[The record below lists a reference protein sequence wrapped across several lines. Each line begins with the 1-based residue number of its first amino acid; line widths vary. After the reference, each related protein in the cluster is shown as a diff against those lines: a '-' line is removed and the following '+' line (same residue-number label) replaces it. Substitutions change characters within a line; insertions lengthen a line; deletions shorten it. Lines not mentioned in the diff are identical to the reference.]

1 MIRVI
6 ATVVCCFV
14 WTLLVAAEAEPTK
27 PAPKKVRIVLVGDST
42 VTDDAGWGSG
52 FKRLLNGNAEC
63 INTAAGGRS
72 SKSFINEGRW
82 KKALDLKPDYVLI
95 QFGHNDQPGKGPE
108 RETDPSSTYP
118 EWMGMY
124 VTEARAAGAKPILV
138 TSLTRRNFHGGKL
151 QDTLAPYAE
160 AVRKLAEKDTVP
172 LADLYARST
181 EAVEKLG
188 QEAADALG
196 PVKDGKPDRT
206 HLNAKGSDETAKL
219 IVEELRRVV
228 PELVTCLK

>member
-1 MIRVI
+1 M
-6 ATVVCCFV
+6 VVCCFV
-14 WTLLVAAEAEPTK
+14 WTLLVAADTEPTK
-27 PAPKKVRIVLVGDST
+27 PASKKVRIVLVGDST

-151 QDTLAPYAE
+151 QDTLGPYAE